1 MERSK
6 YSSSD
11 FVLLSKFSEK
21 KNVKNVKN
29 VKLLELGLANVF
41 SKIVSDEN
49 KCPRDDEEGIKVK

>member
-1 MERSK
+1 M
-6 YSSSD
+6 SD
-11 FVLLSKFSEK
+11 FVLLWKFSEK
-21 KNVKNVKN
+21 KNVKN

>member
-21 KNVKNVKN
+21 KNVKNVK
-29 VKLLELGLANVF
+29 LLDLGLTNVF